1 MMNFFTSGKNYR
13 SHVFN
18 KGTINDQ
25 YSNAWEID
33 SSNCDFFFFN
43 MKTSFKRPGSFVVV
57 LNLLLFS
64 FPPLRCLC
72 DNLNGGCFYPT

>member
-1 MMNFFTSGKNYR
+1 MTSTVMLGR
-13 SHVFN
+13 LIVQ
-18 KGTINDQ
+18 IV
-25 YSNAWEID
+25 I
-33 SSNCDFFFFN
+33 FFFN